1 MTKELPLVSS
11 FSYDNWPEFLL
22 SQQEG
27 CYDATKYPLNPTFS
41 STEITCWY

>member
-1 MTKELPLVSS
+1 MIEETLFVSS

-27 CYDATKYPLNPTFS
+27 CCDATEYP
-41 STEITCWY
+41 